1 MSLTLAHHRLGRKL
15 LIPKISGNQFNPDQE
30 RPCSSLNRIQQ
41 LFIFIMTVHLSK
53 SRVASSL
60 FIIIPPRGGGGNP
73 IKKIYTDINVEGLLM
88 QTTPPPCSN
97 CATAAALL
105 IYLCCG

>member
-1 MSLTLAHHRLGRKL
+1 MQLPESHPAAVHFYNDCAF
-15 LIPKISGNQFNPDQE
+15 IQEPSGKFSVYYYSPQ
-30 RPCSSLNRIQQ
+30 RR
-41 LFIFIMTVHLSK
+41 
-53 SRVASSL
+53 
-60 FIIIPPRGGGGNP
+60 GGGNP
-73 IKKIYTDINVEGLLM
+73 IKKIYNDINVEGLLM